1 MSEREM
7 NEIADMEDECII
19 KLREMT
25 AQNKDRD
32 NKLLSEQIE
41 NQLKSRIE
49 RKITQMQRSKIQ
61 PALLLWIQKNNKL
74 AGEVLRDLRK
84 LDDKLSNPVKYDQKR
99 KEQYFEFKQ
108 NKLQQLSMY
117 TDSTFAST

>member
-32 NKLLSEQIE
+32 NKLLSE
-41 NQLKSRIE
+41 
-49 RKITQMQRSKIQ
+49 
-61 PALLLWIQKNNKL
+61 
-74 AGEVLRDLRK
+74 
-84 LDDKLSNPVKYDQKR
+84 
-99 KEQYFEFKQ
+99 
-108 NKLQQLSMY
+108 
-117 TDSTFAST
+117 